1 MILKKSRGGIMAYNN
16 FYSPYQNV
24 YNPYQQYQPNFQ
36 QQMQNQSNY
45 QQSQQQIQNGGF
57 VSVHNENEARNYPIA
72 PGNSVTF
79 KDENAPYVYTKT
91 QGFSQLDRP
100 VFEKYRLVKEE
111 EYQPQQVAQSAHT
124 SAENAEQASNI
135 DYALKSDLRTLWDE
149 IEALKK
155 RMPKA
160 KEEIKNKIEKTEVKT
175 NE

>member
-1 MILKKSRGGIMAYNN
+1 MSRGGIMAFNN
-16 FYSPYQNV
+16 FYSPYQNA

-45 QQSQQQIQNGGF
+45 QQSQQPIQQQIQNGGF

-111 EYQPQQVAQSAHT
+111 EYQPQQVAQNAPA
-124 SAENAEQASNI
+124 SAEKAEQASNI
-135 DYALKSDLRTLWDE
+135 DYALKSDLKALWDE

-155 RMPKA
+155 QMPKS
-160 KEEIKNKIEKTEVKT
+160 KEEIKNKIGKTEVKT
-175 NE
+175 DE

>member
-1 MILKKSRGGIMAYNN
+1 MAYNN
-16 FYSPYQNV
+16 FYSPYQNA

-111 EYQPQQVAQSAHT
+111 EYQPQQVAQNAPT
-124 SAENAEQASNI
+124 SAEKTEQANNI
-135 DYALKSDLRTLWDE
+135 DYALKSDLRALWDE

-155 RMPKA
+155 QMPKP
-160 KEEIKNKIEKTEVKT
+160 KEEIKNKIGKTEVKT
-175 NE
+175 DE

>member
-1 MILKKSRGGIMAYNN
+1 MAYNN

-36 QQMQNQSNY
+36 QQIQNQSNY
-45 QQSQQQIQNGGF
+45 QQSQQPIQQQIQNGGF

-111 EYQPQQVAQSAHT
+111 EYQPQQIAQNGVIS
-124 SAENAEQASNI
+124 SENTQQASNVE
-135 DYALKSDLRTLWDE
+135 YAKKDDITALWGEIETLKSKLFDFG
-149 IEALKK
+149 KK
-155 RMPKA
+155 SN
-160 KEEIKNKIEKTEVKT
+160 KNAEKTEVKT
-175 NE
+175 DE

>member
-1 MILKKSRGGIMAYNN
+1 MSRGGIMAFNN
-16 FYSPYQNV
+16 FYSPYQNA
-24 YNPYQQYQPNFQ
+24 YNPYQQFQPNFQ

-45 QQSQQQIQNGGF
+45 QQSQQPIQQQIQNGGF

-111 EYQPQQVAQSAHT
+111 EYQPQQVAQNAPT
-124 SAENAEQASNI
+124 SAEKTEQASNI
-135 DYALKSDLRTLWDE
+135 DYALKSDLRALWDE

-155 RMPKA
+155 QMPKSQ
-160 KEEIKNKIEKTEVKT
+160 EEIKNKIEKKGLKT
-175 NE
+175 DE

>member
-1 MILKKSRGGIMAYNN
+1 MSRVGIMAFNN
-16 FYSPYQNV
+16 FYSPYQNA

-45 QQSQQQIQNGGF
+45 QQSQQPIQQQIQNGGF

-111 EYQPQQVAQSAHT
+111 EYQPQQVAQNAPT
-124 SAENAEQASNI
+124 SAEKTEQANNI
-135 DYALKSDLRTLWDE
+135 DYALKSDIRALWDE
-149 IEALKK
+149 IEELKK
-155 RMPKA
+155 RIPKS

>member
-1 MILKKSRGGIMAYNN
+1 MAFNN
-16 FYSPYQNV
+16 FYSPYQNA

-111 EYQPQQVAQSAHT
+111 DYQPQQIAQNAPT
-124 SAENAEQASNI
+124 SAEKTEQASNI
-135 DYALKSDLRTLWDE
+135 DYALKSDLRALWGE

-155 RMPKA
+155 QMPKS
-160 KEEIKNKIEKTEVKT
+160 KEEIKNKIEKKGLKT
-175 NE
+175 DE

>member
-1 MILKKSRGGIMAYNN
+1 MSRGGIMAFNN
-16 FYSPYQNV
+16 FYSPYQNA

-111 EYQPQQVAQSAHT
+111 EYQPQQVAQNAPA
-124 SAENAEQASNI
+124 SAEKTEQASNI
-135 DYALKSDLRTLWDE
+135 DYALKSDLRALWDE

-155 RMPKA
+155 QIPKS
-160 KEEIKNKIEKTEVKT
+160 KEEIRNKVGKTEVKT
-175 NE
+175 DE

>member
-1 MILKKSRGGIMAYNN
+1 MAFNN
-16 FYSPYQNV
+16 FYSPYQNA

-45 QQSQQQIQNGGF
+45 QQSQQPIQQQIQNGGF

-111 EYQPQQVAQSAHT
+111 EYQPQQVAQNSPV
-124 SAENAEQASNI
+124 SSENTQQINNS
-135 DYALKSDLRTLWDE
+135 DYAKKDEITALWSE
-149 IEALKK
+149 IEALKSK
-155 RMPKA
+155 LSEFEKA
-160 KEEIKNKIEKTEVKT
+160 KAKIEKSEVNV

>member
-1 MILKKSRGGIMAYNN
+1 MAYNSYYN
-16 FYSPYQNV
+16 PYQV
-24 YNPYQQYQPNFQ
+24 YNPYQYQQ
-36 QQMQNQSNY
+36 NY
-45 QQSQQQIQNGGF
+45 QQPIQSNIQPSFQQSQQPIQQQIQNGGF

-111 EYQPQQVAQSAHT
+111 EYQPQQVAQNAPS
-124 SAENAEQASNI
+124 SAEKTEQASNI
-135 DYALKSDLRTLWDE
+135 DYALKSDLKTLWDE

-155 RMPKA
+155 QMPKS
-160 KEEIKNKIEKTEVKT
+160 KEEIKNKIEKAEVKT
-175 NE
+175 DE